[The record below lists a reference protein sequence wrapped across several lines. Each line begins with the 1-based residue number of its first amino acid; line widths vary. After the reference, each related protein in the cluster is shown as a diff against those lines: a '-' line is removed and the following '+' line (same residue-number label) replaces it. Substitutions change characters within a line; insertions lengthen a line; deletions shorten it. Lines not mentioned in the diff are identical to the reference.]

1 MIFYATDDERLAI
14 VIGQDAAE
22 VMVQFFAQRL
32 IAEIWAAV
40 FGRESGVKQ
49 NLCER
54 LWHGTK
60 MRKSDLGYNS
70 FRVDDVSDNLPGVA
84 RASQRRAA

>member
-1 MIFYATDDERLAI
+1 
-14 VIGQDAAE
+14 
-22 VMVQFFAQRL
+22 
-32 IAEIWAAV
+32 
-40 FGRESGVKQ
+40 VKQ